1 MLSHRARRSD
11 RIAQLAVILSLKT
24 FVRLHSAA
32 NKKFKQ
38 NPFFFSLRHRWS
50 QLLGMLQESFK
61 VTPPS
66 SVFGKVLIVFGD
78 GKRLEMKANVKST
91 SFEANWQLA
100 SNSLLKQPD
109 SNNYDHTAVD
119 WLFGDETLKL
129 PRGFTELLLPHFV
142 VVD

>member
-61 VTPPS
+61 VTPPQFCFWEGAYS
-66 SVFGKVLIVFGD
+66 IWRWK
-78 GKRLEMKANVKST
+78 
-91 SFEANWQLA
+91 EA
-100 SNSLLKQPD
+100 
-109 SNNYDHTAVD
+109 
-119 WLFGDETLKL
+119 GDESKCEKHLI
-129 PRGFTELLLPHFV
+129 
-142 VVD
+142 